1 VVAMTVR
8 TPDPNPGWLDETEL
22 AAARARLPMIYVEAI
37 PVRLD
42 DFGRVVQVGLLY
54 RADAS
59 GHFRY
64 TFVSGRVQYMQSA
77 RDALMRHL
85 EKDLGPLAMPQLPMS
100 LAPFTVAE
108 YFPYASSSGLTDDR
122 QHAIALCYV
131 VPVRGDTQPRQDA
144 LQVAWLTPEEAL
156 SSEVTD
162 EFEGGRGKL
171 VTQAMAWANWGV

>member
-1 VVAMTVR
+1 MTVR

-77 RDALMRHL
+77 RDALMRDL
-85 EKDLGPLAMPQLPMS
+85 VKDLGPLAVPPLAMS
-100 LAPFTVAE
+100 LAPFSVGRF
-108 YFPYASSSGLTDDR
+108 FPYASSSGLTEDR